1 MIKMQIDGIVF
12 DLDGTL
18 ADTEPLHIDTWLVI
32 LNNLG
37 LKFDESWMHQWIGL
51 SDRLV
56 AEHVCEHYLKDQ
68 SVENLQHIK
77 QQTYRNRAVTEVKL
91 FDQVEE
97 HLLEMSQYVPIALA
111 TNSSREDV
119 SAVFQ
124 ATNLQKFLKVIVT
137 ANDVSFLKPNPEP
150 YQTAASLLG
159 INPSLCFALEDSPAG
174 IHSAKN
180 AGLFAIGVENSHPSE
195 KLKEANLI
203 FSDTPKAL
211 AYILDV
217 LKSN

>member
-1 MIKMQIDGIVF
+1 MRIEGIVF

-37 LKFDESWMHQWIGL
+37 LKLDESWMHQWIGL

-56 AEHVCEHYLKDQ
+56 AEHVCEQYLKGQ
-68 SVENLQHIK
+68 SVEGLQQLK
-77 QQTYRNRAVTEVKL
+77 QQTYRNRAITEVKL
-91 FDQVEE
+91 FDQVEDYLHE
-97 HLLEMSQYVPIALA
+97 ITQFVPIALA
-111 TNSSREDV
+111 TNSSQDDV

-124 ATNLQKFLKVIVT
+124 ATNLQRHLKIIVT
-137 ANDVSFLKPNPEP
+137 ANDVTNLKPHPEP
-150 YQTAASLLG
+150 YQSASFKLG
-159 INPSLCFALEDSPAG
+159 LEPSLCFALEDSPAG
-174 IHSAKN
+174 IHSAKS

>member
-1 MIKMQIDGIVF
+1 MRIEGIVF

-56 AEHVCEHYLKDQ
+56 AEHVCEHYLKKQ
-68 SVENLQHIK
+68 SVESLQQLK
-77 QQTYRNRAVTEVKL
+77 QQTYRNRAITEVKL
-91 FDQVEE
+91 FDQVEDYLHE
-97 HLLEMSQYVPIALA
+97 ITQFVPIALA
-111 TNSSREDV
+111 TNSSQDDV

-124 ATNLQKFLKVIVT
+124 ATNLQRHLKVIVT
-137 ANDVSFLKPNPEP
+137 ANDVSNLKPHPEP
-150 YQTAASLLG
+150 YQSASFKLG
-159 INPSLCFALEDSPAG
+159 LQPSLCFALEDSPAG

>member
-1 MIKMQIDGIVF
+1 MRIEGIVF

-56 AEHVCEHYLKDQ
+56 AEHVCENFLKNQ
-68 SVENLQHIK
+68 SIEGLQQLK
-77 QQTYRNRAVTEVKL
+77 QQTYRNRAITEVKL
-91 FDQVEE
+91 FDQVEDYLNE
-97 HLLEMSQYVPIALA
+97 ITQFVPIALA
-111 TNSSREDV
+111 TNSSQDDV

-124 ATNLQKFLKVIVT
+124 ATNLQRHLKVIVT
-137 ANDVSFLKPNPEP
+137 ANDVTNLKPHPEP
-150 YQTAASLLG
+150 YQSASFKLG
-159 INPSLCFALEDSPAG
+159 LEPSLCFALEDSPAG
-174 IHSAKN
+174 IHSAKS

>member
-1 MIKMQIDGIVF
+1 MRIEGIVF

-37 LKFDESWMHQWIGL
+37 LKLDESWMHQWIGL

-56 AEHVCEHYLKDQ
+56 AEHVCEQYLKGQ
-68 SVENLQHIK
+68 SVEGLQHLK
-77 QQTYRNRAVTEVKL
+77 QQTYRNRAITEVKL
-91 FDQVEE
+91 FDQVEDYLHE
-97 HLLEMSQYVPIALA
+97 ITQFVPIALA
-111 TNSSREDV
+111 TNSSQDDV

-124 ATNLQKFLKVIVT
+124 ATNLQRHLKVIVT
-137 ANDVSFLKPNPEP
+137 ANDVTNLKPHPEP
-150 YQTAASLLG
+150 YQSASFKMGLQ
-159 INPSLCFALEDSPAG
+159 PSLCFALEDSPAG
-174 IHSAKN
+174 IHSAKS

>member
-1 MIKMQIDGIVF
+1 MRIEGIVF

-56 AEHVCEHYLKDQ
+56 AEHVCEKYLKGQ
-68 SVENLQHIK
+68 SVEGLQQLK
-77 QQTYRNRAVTEVKL
+77 QQTYRNRAITEVKL
-91 FDQVEE
+91 FDQVEDYLHE
-97 HLLEMSQYVPIALA
+97 ITQFVPIALA
-111 TNSSREDV
+111 TNSSQDDV

-124 ATNLQKFLKVIVT
+124 ATNLQRHLKVIVT
-137 ANDVSFLKPNPEP
+137 ANDVTNLKPHPEP
-150 YQTAASLLG
+150 YQSASFKMGLQ
-159 INPSLCFALEDSPAG
+159 PSLCFALEDSPAG
-174 IHSAKN
+174 IHSAKS

>member
-1 MIKMQIDGIVF
+1 
-12 DLDGTL
+12 
-18 ADTEPLHIDTWLVI
+18 
-32 LNNLG
+32 
-37 LKFDESWMHQWIGL
+37 LKS
-51 SDRLV
+51 
-56 AEHVCEHYLKDQ
+56 Q

-97 HLLEMSQYVPIALA
+97 YLHEMSQYVPIALA

-174 IHSAKN
+174 ITSAKN
-180 AGLFAIGVENSHPSE
+180 AGLFAIGVENSHPAE

>member
-1 MIKMQIDGIVF
+1 MRIEGIVF

-37 LKFDESWMHQWIGL
+37 LKLDESWMHQWIGL

-56 AEHVCEHYLKDQ
+56 AEHVCEQYLKGQ
-68 SVENLQHIK
+68 SVEGLQQLK
-77 QQTYRNRAVTEVKL
+77 QQTYRNRAITEVKL
-91 FDQVEE
+91 FDQVEDYLHE
-97 HLLEMSQYVPIALA
+97 ITQFVPIALA
-111 TNSSREDV
+111 TNSSQDDV

-124 ATNLQKFLKVIVT
+124 ATNLQRHLKVIVT
-137 ANDVSFLKPNPEP
+137 ANDVTNLKPHPEP
-150 YQTAASLLG
+150 YQSASFKMGLQ
-159 INPSLCFALEDSPAG
+159 PSLCFALEDSPAG
-174 IHSAKN
+174 IHSAKS

>member
-1 MIKMQIDGIVF
+1 MRIGGIVF

-56 AEHVCEHYLKDQ
+56 AEHVCEHYLKKQ
-68 SVENLQHIK
+68 SVESLQQLK
-77 QQTYRNRAVTEVKL
+77 QQTYRNRAITEVKL
-91 FDQVEE
+91 FDQVEDYLHE
-97 HLLEMSQYVPIALA
+97 ITQFVPIALA
-111 TNSSREDV
+111 TNSSQDDV

-124 ATNLQKFLKVIVT
+124 ATNLQRHLKVIVT
-137 ANDVSFLKPNPEP
+137 ANDVTNLKPHPEP
-150 YQTAASLLG
+150 YQSASFKLG
-159 INPSLCFALEDSPAG
+159 LEPSLCFALEDSPAG
-174 IHSAKN
+174 IHSAKS

>member
-1 MIKMQIDGIVF
+1 MRIEGIVF

-56 AEHVCEHYLKDQ
+56 AEHVCEHFLKNQ
-68 SVENLQHIK
+68 SVEGLQRLK
-77 QQTYRNRAVTEVKL
+77 QQTYRNRAITEVKL
-91 FDQVEE
+91 FDQVEDYLNE
-97 HLLEMSQYVPIALA
+97 ITQFVPIALA
-111 TNSSREDV
+111 TNSSQDDV

-124 ATNLQKFLKVIVT
+124 ATNLQRHLKVIVT
-137 ANDVSFLKPNPEP
+137 ANDVSNLKPHPEP
-150 YQTAASLLG
+150 YQSASFKLG
-159 INPSLCFALEDSPAG
+159 LEPSLCFALEDSPAG
-174 IHSAKN
+174 IHSAKS

>member
-1 MIKMQIDGIVF
+1 MRIEGIVF

-37 LKFDESWMHQWIGL
+37 LKLDESWMHQWIGL

-56 AEHVCEHYLKDQ
+56 AEHVCEQYLKGQ
-68 SVENLQHIK
+68 SVEGLQHLK
-77 QQTYRNRAVTEVKL
+77 QQTYRNRAITEVKL
-91 FDQVEE
+91 FDQVEDYLHE
-97 HLLEMSQYVPIALA
+97 ITQFVPIALA
-111 TNSSREDV
+111 TNSSQEDV

-124 ATNLQKFLKVIVT
+124 ATNLQRHLKVIVT
-137 ANDVSFLKPNPEP
+137 ANDVTNLKPHPEP
-150 YQTAASLLG
+150 YQSASFKMGLQ
-159 INPSLCFALEDSPAG
+159 PSLCFALEDSPAG
-174 IHSAKN
+174 IHSAKS

>member
-1 MIKMQIDGIVF
+1 MRIEGIVF

-56 AEHVCEHYLKDQ
+56 AEHVCEHFLKNQ
-68 SVENLQHIK
+68 SVEGLKQLK
-77 QQTYRNRAVTEVKL
+77 QQTYRNRAITEVKL
-91 FDQVEE
+91 FDQVEDYLHE
-97 HLLEMSQYVPIALA
+97 ITQFVPIALA
-111 TNSSREDV
+111 TNSSQDDV

-124 ATNLQKFLKVIVT
+124 ATNLQRHLKVIVT
-137 ANDVSFLKPNPEP
+137 ANDVTNLKPHPEP
-150 YQTAASLLG
+150 YQSASFKLG
-159 INPSLCFALEDSPAG
+159 LQPSLCFALEDSPAG
-174 IHSAKN
+174 IHSAKS

>member
-1 MIKMQIDGIVF
+1 MRIEGIVF

-32 LNNLG
+32 LNKLG

-56 AEHVCEHYLKDQ
+56 AEHVCEQYLKGQ
-68 SVENLQHIK
+68 SVEGLQQLK
-77 QQTYRNRAVTEVKL
+77 QQTYRNRAITEVKL
-91 FDQVEE
+91 FDQVEDYLHE
-97 HLLEMSQYVPIALA
+97 ITQFVPIALA
-111 TNSSREDV
+111 TNSSQDDV

-124 ATNLQKFLKVIVT
+124 ATNLQRHLKVIVT
-137 ANDVSFLKPNPEP
+137 ANDVTKLKPHPEP
-150 YQTAASLLG
+150 YQSASFKLG
-159 INPSLCFALEDSPAG
+159 LEPSLCFALEDSPAG
-174 IHSAKN
+174 IHSAKS

>member
-1 MIKMQIDGIVF
+1 MRIGGIVF

-56 AEHVCEHYLKDQ
+56 AEHVCEQYLKGQ
-68 SVENLQHIK
+68 SVEGLQQLK
-77 QQTYRNRAVTEVKL
+77 QQTYRNRAITEVKL
-91 FDQVEE
+91 FDQVEDYLHE
-97 HLLEMSQYVPIALA
+97 ITQFVPIALA
-111 TNSSREDV
+111 TNSSQDDV

-124 ATNLQKFLKVIVT
+124 ATNLQRHLKVIVT
-137 ANDVSFLKPNPEP
+137 ANDVTNLKPHPEP
-150 YQTAASLLG
+150 YQSASFKLG
-159 INPSLCFALEDSPAG
+159 LEPSLCFALEDSPAG
-174 IHSAKN
+174 IHSAKS

>member
-1 MIKMQIDGIVF
+1 MRIGGIVF

-32 LNNLG
+32 LNKLG

-56 AEHVCEHYLKDQ
+56 AEHVCEHFLKNQ
-68 SVENLQHIK
+68 SVEGLQQLK
-77 QQTYRNRAVTEVKL
+77 QQTYRNRAITEVKL
-91 FDQVEE
+91 FDQVEDYLHE
-97 HLLEMSQYVPIALA
+97 ITQFVPIALA
-111 TNSSREDV
+111 TNSSQDDV

-124 ATNLQKFLKVIVT
+124 ATNLQRHLKVIVT
-137 ANDVSFLKPNPEP
+137 ANDVTNLKPHPEP
-150 YQTAASLLG
+150 YQSASFKLG
-159 INPSLCFALEDSPAG
+159 LEPSLCFALEDSPAG
-174 IHSAKN
+174 IHSAKS

-195 KLKEANLI
+195 NLKEANLI

>member
-1 MIKMQIDGIVF
+1 MRIEGIVF

-56 AEHVCEHYLKDQ
+56 AEHVCEQYLKGQ
-68 SVENLQHIK
+68 SVEGLQHLK
-77 QQTYRNRAVTEVKL
+77 QQTYRNRAITEVKL
-91 FDQVEE
+91 FDQVEDYLHE
-97 HLLEMSQYVPIALA
+97 ITQFVPIALA
-111 TNSSREDV
+111 TNSSQDDV

-124 ATNLQKFLKVIVT
+124 ATNLQRHLKVIVT
-137 ANDVSFLKPNPEP
+137 ANDVTNLKPHPEP
-150 YQTAASLLG
+150 YQSASFKMGLQ
-159 INPSLCFALEDSPAG
+159 PSLCFALEDSPAG
-174 IHSAKN
+174 IHSAKS

>member
-1 MIKMQIDGIVF
+1 MRIEGIVF

-56 AEHVCEHYLKDQ
+56 AEHVCEHFLKNQ
-68 SVENLQHIK
+68 SVEGLQQLK
-77 QQTYRNRAVTEVKL
+77 QQTYRNRAITEVKL
-91 FDQVEE
+91 FDQVEDYLHE
-97 HLLEMSQYVPIALA
+97 ITQFVPIALA
-111 TNSSREDV
+111 TNSSQDDV

-124 ATNLQKFLKVIVT
+124 ATNLQRHLKVIVT
-137 ANDVSFLKPNPEP
+137 ANDVTNLKPPPEP
-150 YQTAASLLG
+150 YQSASFKLG
-159 INPSLCFALEDSPAG
+159 LEPSLCFALEDSPAG
-174 IHSAKN
+174 IHSAKS

>member
-1 MIKMQIDGIVF
+1 
-12 DLDGTL
+12 
-18 ADTEPLHIDTWLVI
+18 
-32 LNNLG
+32 
-37 LKFDESWMHQWIGL
+37 
-51 SDRLV
+51 
-56 AEHVCEHYLKDQ
+56 
-68 SVENLQHIK
+68 
-77 QQTYRNRAVTEVKL
+77 VKL

-97 HLLEMSQYVPIALA
+97 YLLEMSQYVPIALA

>member
-1 MIKMQIDGIVF
+1 MRIEGIVF

-18 ADTEPLHIDTWLVI
+18 ADTEPLHIDTWLAI
-32 LNNLG
+32 LNKLG
-37 LKFDESWMHQWIGL
+37 LNFDESWMHQWIGL

-56 AEHVCEHYLKDQ
+56 AEHVCELYLKDQ
-68 SVENLQHIK
+68 SVEGLQQLK
-77 QQTYRNRAVTEVKL
+77 QETFRQRAVTEVKL
-91 FDQVEE
+91 FDQVEDYLNE
-97 HLLEMSQYVPIALA
+97 ITQFVPIALA
-111 TNSSREDV
+111 TNSSQDDV

-124 ATNLQKFLKVIVT
+124 ATNLQRHLKVIVT
-137 ANDVSFLKPNPEP
+137 ANDVSNLKPHPEP
-150 YQTAASLLG
+150 YQSASFKLG
-159 INPSLCFALEDSPAG
+159 LQPSLCFALEDSPAG
-174 IHSAKN
+174 IHSAKG

-203 FSDTPKAL
+203 FSDTQKAL

>member
-1 MIKMQIDGIVF
+1 MRIEGIVF

-32 LNNLG
+32 LNTLG

-56 AEHVCEHYLKDQ
+56 AEHVCEHYLKNQ
-68 SVENLQHIK
+68 SVEVLQQLK
-77 QQTYRNRAVTEVKL
+77 QQTYRNRAITEVKL
-91 FDQVEE
+91 FDQVEDYLNE
-97 HLLEMSQYVPIALA
+97 ITQFVPIALA
-111 TNSSREDV
+111 TNSSSEDV

-124 ATNLQKFLKVIVT
+124 ATNLQRHLKVVVT
-137 ANDVSFLKPNPEP
+137 ANDVSHLKPHPEL
-150 YQTAASLLG
+150 YQTASALLG
-159 INPSLCFALEDSPAG
+159 IVPALCFALEDSPAG
-174 IHSAKN
+174 IASATK

-203 FSDTPKAL
+203 FADTPKAL

>member
-1 MIKMQIDGIVF
+1 MRIEGIVF

-56 AEHVCEHYLKDQ
+56 AEHVCEHYLKKQ
-68 SVENLQHIK
+68 SVESLQQLK
-77 QQTYRNRAVTEVKL
+77 QQTYRNRAITEVKL
-91 FDQVEE
+91 FDQVEDYLHE
-97 HLLEMSQYVPIALA
+97 ITQFVPIALA
-111 TNSSREDV
+111 TNSSQDDV

-124 ATNLQKFLKVIVT
+124 ATNLQRHLKVIVT
-137 ANDVSFLKPNPEP
+137 ANDVSNLKPHPEP
-150 YQTAASLLG
+150 YQSASFKLG
-159 INPSLCFALEDSPAG
+159 LQPSLCFALEDSPAG
-174 IHSAKN
+174 IHSAKS

-195 KLKEANLI
+195 ILKEANLV

-211 AYILDV
+211 AHILNV

>member
-1 MIKMQIDGIVF
+1 MRIEGIVF

-56 AEHVCEHYLKDQ
+56 AEHVCEHFLKNQ
-68 SVENLQHIK
+68 SVEDLQQLK
-77 QQTYRNRAVTEVKL
+77 QQTYRNRAITEVKL
-91 FDQVEE
+91 FDQVEDYLHE
-97 HLLEMSQYVPIALA
+97 ITQFVPIALA
-111 TNSSREDV
+111 TNSSQDDV

-124 ATNLQKFLKVIVT
+124 ATNLQRHLKVIVT
-137 ANDVSFLKPNPEP
+137 ANDVTNLKPHPEP
-150 YQTAASLLG
+150 YQSASFKLG
-159 INPSLCFALEDSPAG
+159 LEPSLCFALEDSPAG
-174 IHSAKN
+174 IHSAKS

-195 KLKEANLI
+195 KLKEANLT

>member
-1 MIKMQIDGIVF
+1 MRIEGIVF

-56 AEHVCEHYLKDQ
+56 AEHVCEQYLKGQ
-68 SVENLQHIK
+68 SVEGLQQLK
-77 QQTYRNRAVTEVKL
+77 QQTYRNRAITEVKL
-91 FDQVEE
+91 FDQVEDYLHE
-97 HLLEMSQYVPIALA
+97 ITQFVPIALA
-111 TNSSREDV
+111 TNSSQDDV

-124 ATNLQKFLKVIVT
+124 ATNLQRHLKVIVT
-137 ANDVSFLKPNPEP
+137 ANDVTNLKPHPEP
-150 YQTAASLLG
+150 YQSASFKMGLQ
-159 INPSLCFALEDSPAG
+159 PSLCFALEDSPAG
-174 IHSAKN
+174 IHSAKS
-180 AGLFAIGVENSHPSE
+180 AGLLAIGVENSHPSE

>member
-1 MIKMQIDGIVF
+1 MRIGGIVF

-56 AEHVCEHYLKDQ
+56 AEHVCEQYLKGQ
-68 SVENLQHIK
+68 SVEGLQQLK
-77 QQTYRNRAVTEVKL
+77 QQTYRNRAITEVKL
-91 FDQVEE
+91 FDQVEDYLHE
-97 HLLEMSQYVPIALA
+97 ITQFVPIALA
-111 TNSSREDV
+111 TNSSQDDV

-124 ATNLQKFLKVIVT
+124 ATNLQRHLKVIVT
-137 ANDVSFLKPNPEP
+137 ANDVTNLKPHPEP
-150 YQTAASLLG
+150 YQSASFKLG
-159 INPSLCFALEDSPAG
+159 LEPSLCFALEDSPAG
-174 IHSAKN
+174 IHSAKS
-180 AGLFAIGVENSHPSE
+180 AGLFAIGVENSHPTE

>member
-1 MIKMQIDGIVF
+1 MRIEGIVF

-56 AEHVCEHYLKDQ
+56 AEHVCEQYLKGQ
-68 SVENLQHIK
+68 SVEGLQQLK
-77 QQTYRNRAVTEVKL
+77 QQTYRNRAITEVKL
-91 FDQVEE
+91 FDQVEDYLHE
-97 HLLEMSQYVPIALA
+97 ITQFVPIALA
-111 TNSSREDV
+111 TNSSQDDV

-124 ATNLQKFLKVIVT
+124 ATNLQRHLKVIVT
-137 ANDVSFLKPNPEP
+137 ANDVTNLKPHPEP
-150 YQTAASLLG
+150 YQSASFKMGLQ
-159 INPSLCFALEDSPAG
+159 PSLCFALEDSPAG
-174 IHSAKN
+174 IHSAKS

-211 AYILDV
+211 AYIFDV